1 MFHVLLVLRSRVN
14 AGLETDCKGRVEKGG
29 FLFWIF
35 LVRLPSVMILFFSL
49 ICLIC
54 FDFFFFGG
62 KRIFYFITELTQ
74 ILKSF
79 HSEKL
84 TTYMPATTLDTGNIS
99 PYAPPTPPTKNTVFK
114 KFHSFPIT
122 NLLTDTRMHFL
133 NWGDDK
139 LAFTNQICRKDLFS
153 KWS

>member
-1 MFHVLLVLRSRVN
+1 MLDLRQTV
-14 AGLETDCKGRVEKGG
+14 KGG
-29 FLFWIF
+29 WKKGFCFESFLWDCH
-35 LVRLPSVMILFFSL
+35 LWWYYFSAS
-49 ICLIC
+49 CLIC
-54 FDFFFFGG
+54 FDFFFFFGW

-139 LAFTNQICRKDLFS
+139 LAITNQICRKDLFS